1 MRESAHAGNG
11 DAAFA
16 LSLLYLD
23 GRGVTRNTVEGLK
36 WLDRAIELDHP
47 PAMLQRGG
55 LHARDGQ
62 PAAAVRLYRMAAEKG
77 YARAQAYLGRHFA
90 DGNGVAPDLA
100 EAVKWYER
108 AGGMPWA
115 SECSPKRMMPGWGS
129 IKTRRRP
136 PACIVLPQGR
146 ARQKT
151 WPTSCYTG
159 LEFLRTGQKAI
170 NGSGWRRNAEVRSR

>member
-1 MRESAHAGNG
+1 VRESAHAGNG

-16 LSLLYLD
+16 PSLLYLD
-23 GRGVTRNTVEGLK
+23 GRGMTRNTVEGLK
-36 WLDRAIELDHP
+36 RLDRAIELDHL
-47 PAMLQRGG
+47 PAMPQRGG

-108 AGGMPWA
+108 AAARGDAMGQ
-115 SECSPKRMMPGWGS
+115 RML
-129 IKTRRRP
+129 
-136 PACIVLPQGR
+136 A
-146 ARQKT
+146 
-151 WPTSCYTG
+151 
-159 LEFLRTGQKAI
+159 
-170 NGSGWRRNAEVRSR
+170 

>member
-1 MRESAHAGNG
+1 MAWESAQAING

-23 GRGVTRNTVEGLK
+23 GRGVTRNTVDELK

-47 PAMLQRGG
+47 LAMLQRSG

-77 YARAQAYLGRHFA
+77 YARAEAYLGRHFA
-90 DGNGVAPDLA
+90 DWNGVAPDLA
-100 EAVKWYER
+100 EAV
-108 AGGMPWA
+108 GGMPWA
-115 SECSPKRMMPGWGS
+115 SKCSPKRMMPGWGS

-136 PACIVLPQGR
+136 PACIVLPQGS

-170 NGSGWRRNAEVRSR
+170 NGSGWRRNAEV